1 MGNQCAACMS
11 NAEEKK
17 LELNDQ
23 IETRK
28 KVSFIENTNNVKAVR
43 SDPNVSNENALNQR
57 SQLLKN
63 TTELKIK

>member
-43 SDPNVSNENALNQR
+43 SDPNVSNEISINQQ

-63 TTELKIK
+63 KTELKIK

>member
-43 SDPNVSNENALNQR
+43 SDPNVSNEISINQQ
-57 SQLLKN
+57 SQLLQN

>member
-43 SDPNVSNENALNQR
+43 SDPNVSNEISINQQ

>member
-11 NAEEKK
+11 NVEEKK

-43 SDPNVSNENALNQR
+43 SDPNVSNYDALN
-57 SQLLKN
+57 
-63 TTELKIK
+63 

>member
-11 NAEEKK
+11 NVEEKK

-43 SDPNVSNENALNQR
+43 SDPNVSNGNALNR
-57 SQLLKN
+57 HSQQLQN

>member
-11 NAEEKK
+11 NVEEKK

-28 KVSFIENTNNVKAVR
+28 KVSFIENTNKVKAVR
-43 SDPNVSNENALNQR
+43 SDPNVSN
-57 SQLLKN
+57 
-63 TTELKIK
+63 